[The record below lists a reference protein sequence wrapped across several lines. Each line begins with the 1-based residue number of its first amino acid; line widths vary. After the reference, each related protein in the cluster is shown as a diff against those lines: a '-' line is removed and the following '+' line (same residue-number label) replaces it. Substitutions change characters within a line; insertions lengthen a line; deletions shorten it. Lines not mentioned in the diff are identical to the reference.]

1 MNKLQWGSQKKTG
14 SILQN
19 KKAKMNSQQELYI
32 LQCRSLGA
40 QTRNVQREVFLELE
54 GIWWLWPLGWI
65 NEVQKQSLVSLG
77 GEALKT
83 KTRTK
88 QREVLSLFS
97 PFSEV
102 SSLLCHIP
110 SCLDIFF
117 NRMLTRDQANNDKK
131 SLKQWAK
138 TQLFVHLILLF
149 KAFSHSYTKLT
160 NSLVIIFRNKASC
173 LT

>member
-1 MNKLQWGSQKKTG
+1 MRRGQIPMNKLQWGSQKKIG

-40 QTRNVQREVFLELE
+40 QTRNVQRAVFLELE

-88 QREVLSLFS
+88 TKGSSLAILSILWGEQPPLPHTLLSWYFLYS
-97 PFSEV
+97 YAHKGPSQQWQEV
-102 SSLLCHIP
+102 SETMSQNSAFCPFNLTFQG
-110 SCLDIFF
+110 IFSQ
-117 NRMLTRDQANNDKK
+117 LHKAN
-131 SLKQWAK
+131 
-138 TQLFVHLILLF
+138 
-149 KAFSHSYTKLT
+149 
-160 NSLVIIFRNKASC
+160 
-173 LT
+173 